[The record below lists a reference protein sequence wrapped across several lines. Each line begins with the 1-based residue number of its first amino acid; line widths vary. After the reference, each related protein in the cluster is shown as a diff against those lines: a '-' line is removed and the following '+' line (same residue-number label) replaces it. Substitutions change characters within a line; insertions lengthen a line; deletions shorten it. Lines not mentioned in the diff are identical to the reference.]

1 MTVTVTA
8 GEAVVPVSPAL
19 IYSVHSTHTQGAL
32 LPDDGRILVTMN
44 GGN

>member
-8 GEAVVPVSPAL
+8 GEAVVPGSPAL
-19 IYSVHSTHTQGAL
+19 IYLEYSARGAL